1 MRLPTALSTSAKK
14 AGRPHG
20 AAGYS
25 YTLIVLTAPFE
36 QKMMLEEEKIF

>member
-1 MRLPTALSTSAKK
+1 MSTSAKK